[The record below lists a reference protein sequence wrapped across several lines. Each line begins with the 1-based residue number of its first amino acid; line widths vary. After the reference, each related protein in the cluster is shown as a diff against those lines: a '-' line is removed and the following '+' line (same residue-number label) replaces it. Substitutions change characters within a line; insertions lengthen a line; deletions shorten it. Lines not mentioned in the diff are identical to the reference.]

1 MTYPNWFEQSEAR
14 ENFEKYAPRI
24 QPIKCLQVGAYTG
37 DATKWIAENLLTHP
51 HSFLIDVDTWQG
63 SDEPVHHNMDWDDVY
78 ETYKEKN
85 KLYIEER
92 KQVFPIRTT
101 SDKYFST
108 IDESDIFDF
117 IYIDGDH
124 TAFGV
129 VRDITNAYRAL
140 KVDGVLALDDYTWS
154 LGKGDFYDP
163 KPAIDW
169 FSTIL
174 NDRLELL
181 VLNGQAWY
189 KKVK

>member
-1 MTYPNWFEQSEAR
+1 MYPNWFEQTQAR
-14 ENFEKYAPRI
+14 ENFEKYAPRM
-24 QPIKCLQVGAYTG
+24 QPVKCLQIGAYTG

-51 HSFLIDVDTWQG
+51 HSFLVDVDTWQG
-63 SDEPVHHNMDWDDVY
+63 SDEPVHHNMNWDDVY

-85 KLYIEER
+85 KLYIEDK
-92 KQVFPIRTT
+92 KQVFPTRTT

-163 KPAIDW
+163 KSAIDW